1 MANRLIDDNTLM
13 AEYNYAKNK
22 KFDLNTL
29 TLGSEKKIWWI
40 CKYGHEWES
49 NIYNRAHGK
58 NGCPICANRIVLEGF
73 NDLNIKFPDIAKQ
86 WNYEKNGDLKPT
98 QVTYGSGKKV
108 WWKCNYGHEW
118 EASINNRTMGKN
130 CPHCAKDTQTSF
142 PEQAI
147 YYYAKKVF
155 NDVINRYKDKYE
167 IDIFI
172 KDINVGIEYD
182 GRFFHSSN
190 KSKNTEIAK
199 EEYFNNKGIKIF
211 RIKEITKNVPNEKN
225 NYYLYYEYDNGI
237 NLTNVLKKL
246 FNKLKTDFKDID
258 VTRDYI
264 EIQEQY
270 ISSVKANSILNSNP
284 ELCKEWNYKK
294 NKNIKPDMISY
305 SSAKKVWWTCPVC
318 NNDYMASVYS
328 RYNGTNCPYCTNK
341 ILINGTNDLVTTN
354 PDLAKEWN
362 YKKNNKKPTE
372 VFAGGKDKVWW
383 ICSKCGYEWQAALFA
398 RNNGA
403 GCPVCTNRVLV
414 SGKNDL
420 ATTNPDLLKEWDY
433 DKNDILPTEVVAGSR
448 SIVWWKCKKNHSY
461 SSRLVDKKNGGR
473 CPYCCNQKVLTG
485 YNDLATTNPSL
496 AKEWNYKKNL
506 NISPNNVTS
515 GSKKKVWWVCSKC
528 GYEWQAQIVN
538 RNHGTNC
545 PKCRKKDG

>member
-1 MANRLIDDNTLM
+1 
-13 AEYNYAKNK
+13 
-22 KFDLNTL
+22 
-29 TLGSEKKIWWI
+29 
-40 CKYGHEWES
+40 
-49 NIYNRAHGK
+49 
-58 NGCPICANRIVLEGF
+58 
-73 NDLNIKFPDIAKQ
+73 
-86 WNYEKNGDLKPT
+86 
-98 QVTYGSGKKV
+98 
-108 WWKCNYGHEW
+108 
-118 EASINNRTMGKN
+118 MGKN
-130 CPHCAKDTQTSF
+130 CPHCSKDTQTSF

-147 YYYAKKVF
+147 YYYTKKVF

-211 RIKEITKNVPNEKN
+211 RIKEITKNVTNEKN

-294 NKNIKPDMISY
+294 N
-305 SSAKKVWWTCPVC
+305 
-318 NNDYMASVYS
+318 
-328 RYNGTNCPYCTNK
+328 
-341 ILINGTNDLVTTN
+341 
-354 PDLAKEWN
+354 
-362 YKKNNKKPTE
+362 
-372 VFAGGKDKVWW
+372 
-383 ICSKCGYEWQAALFA
+383 
-398 RNNGA
+398 
-403 GCPVCTNRVLV
+403 
-414 SGKNDL
+414 
-420 ATTNPDLLKEWDY
+420 
-433 DKNDILPTEVVAGSR
+433 
-448 SIVWWKCKKNHSY
+448 
-461 SSRLVDKKNGGR
+461 
-473 CPYCCNQKVLTG
+473 
-485 YNDLATTNPSL
+485 
-496 AKEWNYKKNL
+496 L

-515 GSKKKVWWVCSKC
+515 GSKKKVWWVCPKC
-528 GYEWQAQIVN
+528 GYEWQVQIVN
-538 RNHGTNC
+538 RNHRTNC